1 MLSSKVTQI
10 HIHTHSSY
18 SFPLWLITGYG
29 VQVPVPYSR
38 IVLLITAV
46 ISDENGFL
54 LMNQFSFKKCQQAN
68 LALPCRGI
76 LDM

>member
-1 MLSSKVTQI
+1 M
-10 HIHTHSSY
+10 
-18 SFPLWLITGYG
+18 
-29 VQVPVPYSR
+29 PYSR

-46 ISDENGFL
+46 IADENGFL
-54 LMNQFSFKKCQQAN
+54 LMNQFSFKKRQQAN